1 MSLKKYL
8 GSGAIKGLGAVLAN
22 RIVDKFGED
31 TLRIV
36 EEEPERL
43 AEIRGITIRKA
54 MDICEQVEEKK
65 DMRDVMIF
73 LQGYGISPTLSNKIY
88 TMYGQKVYDIIKTNP
103 YKLADDYQALVLK
116 RQMKL
121 HVVQVWK

>member
-73 LQGYGISPTLSNKIY
+73 FRDMES
-88 TMYGQKVYDIIKTNP
+88 
-103 YKLADDYQALVLK
+103 VL
-116 RQMKL
+116 
-121 HVVQVWK
+121 H